1 LLNNEYE
8 DIQGL
13 EINLSKNDAG
23 WFSGWINFNYSLK
36 KEGLTGKETIT
47 DKNINNQQEGLY
59 NGQETKSLPRPEL
72 NANITFRSPETWGP
86 DILGT
91 HLLGGWDLTIFAS
104 YRAGNYFTWNPAGL
118 LHLNNNLQWPDYYMF
133 DLKLSKSFNISGVR
147 TTFFLDVSNIFNI
160 KVSQMD
166 REYAFANDDDMRN
179 YLASLHLPMYDS
191 PDYDALRA
199 SSPGNYIAG
208 DDKVGDL
215 RSQDKP
221 YINDPN
227 YSFWLYKQPRD
238 IWFGL
243 RVDF

>member
-1 LLNNEYE
+1 
-8 DIQGL
+8 
-13 EINLSKNDAG
+13 
-23 WFSGWINFNYSLK
+23 
-36 KEGLTGKETIT
+36 LTGKETIT

-72 NANITFRSPETWGP
+72 NANITFRSPDTWGP

-215 RSQDKP
+215 RSPDKP